1 MHKGRQRH
9 NVAAKKML
17 SRRSFLASLSAFLGS
32 LTGWQPAWG
41 QPVAA
46 TKVTFVLF
54 NDFYI
59 MNEQLLPD
67 GKMRGGFARLASV
80 VKDER
85 AKNKNVIVA
94 HGGDTLS
101 PSLMSGFDRGKHIV
115 ALTNLIAPDIFVAG
129 NHEFDFGR
137 DTFLERMRETKFPLY
152 GANLRLANGDPVPDH
167 KDRTVVNFD
176 GVKVG
181 LTGIAY
187 EKSAQLSSPE
197 DLQLLP
203 CVDTTKE
210 QAALLRKEGADFVCA
225 VLHCDRADAFL
236 LQFAQAAELLLTGH
250 THDLFVQYDGQ
261 TAIVESG
268 YDAFYV
274 TCVDVDILVQD
285 RDGKRV
291 ATWWPKFRVIDT
303 ADVTPDPDMTA
314 AVAKFSDDFT
324 RETEVV
330 IAKTAVELD
339 SRNATI
345 RTREAAI
352 GNLFADA
359 MRVSMKADAA
369 VINGGGIR
377 SGKVYAPGS
386 EIRLKDVLAELPFN
400 NRVVVVE
407 ITGADLLLAMENGLA
422 RAPVPAGRFPQVSG
436 IKIVFDPKFPMKKR
450 VLSLE
455 VAGKPAEP
463 ARVYRVAILDYLAR
477 GGDDYATFRTA
488 KRVTPDADAPLLA
501 NEVIAYLKA
510 LGTVKTVTE
519 GRIVSR

>member
-1 MHKGRQRH
+1 
-9 NVAAKKML
+9 ML
-17 SRRSFLASLSAFLGS
+17 SRRSFLASLSAFFAS
-32 LTGWQPAWG
+32 FAGWRPAWS

-59 MNEQLLPD
+59 MNEQILPD
-67 GKMRGGFARLASV
+67 GKLRGGFARLATV
-80 VKDER
+80 VKEER
-85 AKNKNVIVA
+85 AKNRNVIVA

-115 ALTNLIAPDIFVAG
+115 ALTNLISPDIFVAG

-137 DTFLERMRETKFPLY
+137 DTFLERMREAKFPLY
-152 GANLRLANGDPVPDH
+152 GANLRLANGNPVPDH
-167 KDRTVVNFD
+167 KDNSIINFD

-187 EKSAQLSSPE
+187 EKSARLSSPE
-197 DLQLLP
+197 DLKFLP

-225 VLHCDRADAFL
+225 VLHCDRGDAFL

-274 TCVDVDILVQD
+274 TCVDIDILVQN

-291 ATWWPKFRVIDT
+291 AAWWPKFRVIDT
-303 ADVTPDPDMTA
+303 ADVTPDPAVAA
-314 AVAKFSDDFT
+314 AVAKFNDDFS

-330 IAKTAVELD
+330 IAKTTVELD
-339 SRNATI
+339 SRNAII

-359 MRVSMKADAA
+359 MRVSMKAEAA

-422 RAPVPAGRFPQVSG
+422 QVPVPAGRFPQVSG
-436 IKIVFDPKFPMKKR
+436 IKVVFDPKLPIRKR
-450 VLSLE
+450 VISLE
-455 VAGKPAEP
+455 VAGKPVEP
-463 ARVYRVAILDYLAR
+463 NRIYRVAILDFLAR
-477 GGDDYATFRTA
+477 GGDDYATFRSA

-501 NEVIAYLKA
+501 NEVTNYLKK
-510 LGTVKTVTE
+510 LGTVKTVAE

>member
-1 MHKGRQRH
+1 MHKGRQRQ
-9 NVAAKKML
+9 NVAREKML
-17 SRRSFLASLSAFLGS
+17 TRRSFLASLSALLASFA
-32 LTGWQPAWG
+32 GWRPAWG
-41 QPVAA
+41 QPAA
-46 TKVTFVLF
+46 AAKVTFVLF

-59 MNEQLLPD
+59 MNEQVLPD
-67 GKMRGGFARLASV
+67 GKARGGFARLAAV

-85 AKNKNVIVA
+85 TKNKHVIVA

-101 PSLMSGFDRGKHIV
+101 PSLMSGFDRGRHIV

-137 DTFLERMRETKFPLY
+137 DTFLERMREAKFPLY
-152 GANLRLANGDPVPDH
+152 GANLRLADGTPVPGH
-167 KDRTVVNFD
+167 KDRAIFD
-176 GVKVG
+176 FGGVKLG

-187 EKSAQLSSPE
+187 EKSARLSSPE
-197 DLQLLP
+197 DLQFLP

-210 QAALLRKEGADFVCA
+210 QAELLRKEGADFVCA
-225 VLHCDRADAFL
+225 VLHCDRGDAFL

-250 THDLFVQYDGQ
+250 THDLFIQHDGQ
-261 TAIVESG
+261 VAIVESG

-274 TCVDVDILVQD
+274 TCIDIDISVSL

-291 ATWWPKFRVIDT
+291 TTWWPKFRVIDT
-303 ADVTPDPDMTA
+303 ADVTPDPIVAA
-314 AVAKFSDDFT
+314 AVAKYQDDFS

-330 IAKTAVELD
+330 IAKTEVELD

-377 SGKVYAPGS
+377 SGRVYAPGTQ
-386 EIRLKDVLAELPFN
+386 IRLKDVLAELPFN
-400 NRVVVVE
+400 NRVVVIE

-422 RAPVPAGRFPQVSG
+422 QVPVPAGRFPQVSG
-436 IKIVFDPKFPMKKR
+436 MKVVFDPMQPMRKR

-455 VAGKPAEP
+455 IAGKPVEP
-463 ARVYRVAILDYLAR
+463 GRVYRVAILDFLAR
-477 GGDDYATFRTA
+477 GGDDYVTFRTA

-501 NEVIAYLKA
+501 NEVIAYLKS
-510 LGTVKTVTE
+510 LGTVRTVAE
-519 GRIVSR
+519 GRIVSK

>member
-1 MHKGRQRH
+1 
-9 NVAAKKML
+9 ML
-17 SRRSFLASLSAFLGS
+17 SRRSFLAGLSAFIAS
-32 LTGWQPAWG
+32 IATWRPGWAQPA
-41 QPVAA
+41 AA

-67 GKMRGGFARLASV
+67 GKLRGGFARLATV
-80 VKDER
+80 IKNER

-101 PSLMSGFDRGKHIV
+101 PSLMSGFDRGKHII
-115 ALTNLIAPDIFVAG
+115 ALTNLVTPDIFVAG

-137 DTFLERMRETKFPLY
+137 DVFLERMREAKFPLY
-152 GANLRLANGDPVPDH
+152 GANLRLANGKPVPEH
-167 KDRTVVNFD
+167 KDRTIINFD

-187 EKSAQLSSPE
+187 EKSARLSSPE
-197 DLQLLP
+197 DLKFLP

-225 VLHCDRADAFL
+225 VLHCDRGDAFL

-261 TAIVESG
+261 VGIVESG

-274 TCVDVDILVQD
+274 TCVDVDILVNT

-291 ATWWPKFRVIDT
+291 TAWWPKIRVIDT
-303 ADVTPDPDMTA
+303 ADVTPDA
-314 AVAKFSDDFT
+314 AVAAVVAKFNDDFS
-324 RETEVV
+324 RETGVA
-330 IAKTAVELD
+330 IAKTDVELD
-339 SRNATI
+339 SRNAII

-359 MRVSMKADAA
+359 MRHSMKADAA

-386 EIRLKDVLAELPFN
+386 VITLKDILAELPFN
-400 NRVVVVE
+400 NRVVVIE

-422 RAPVPAGRFPQVSG
+422 QAPVPAGRFPQVSG
-436 IKIVFDPKFPMKKR
+436 IKIVFDPKQPMRKR
-450 VLSLE
+450 VISLE
-455 VAGKPAEP
+455 VAGRPLDPK
-463 ARVYRVAILDYLAR
+463 RIYRVAILDFLAR
-477 GGDDYATFRTA
+477 GGDDYTTFRTA

-501 NEVIAYLKA
+501 NEVTKYLKS
-510 LGTVKTVTE
+510 LGRVKTVTE
-519 GRIVSR
+519 GRIIAR

>member
-1 MHKGRQRH
+1 
-9 NVAAKKML
+9 ML
-17 SRRSFLASLSAFLGS
+17 SRRTFLASLAAFVATLA
-32 LTGWQPAWG
+32 GWRPAWA

-67 GKMRGGFARLASV
+67 GKLRGGFARLATV
-80 VKDER
+80 VKDKR

-137 DTFLERMRETKFPLY
+137 DTFLERMREAKFPLY
-152 GANLRLANGDPVPDH
+152 GANLRLANGKPVPDH
-167 KDRTVVNFD
+167 KDRTIINFD
-176 GVKVG
+176 GVKLG

-187 EKSAQLSSPE
+187 EKSARLSSPE
-197 DLQLLP
+197 DLKFLP

-210 QAALLRKEGADFVCA
+210 QATLLRKEGADFVCA
-225 VLHCDRADAFL
+225 VLHCDRGDAFL

-261 TAIVESG
+261 VGIVESG

-274 TCVDVDILVQD
+274 TCIDVDILVSE

-291 ATWWPKFRVIDT
+291 TAWWPKFRVIDT
-303 ADVTPDPDMTA
+303 ADVTPDPAVAA
-314 AVAKFSDDFT
+314 AVAKYNDDFS

-330 IAKTAVELD
+330 IAKTDVELD

-377 SGKVYAPGS
+377 SGKVYPPGS
-386 EIRLKDVLAELPFN
+386 VIRLKDILAELPFN

-407 ITGADLLLAMENGLA
+407 IAGADLLLAMENGLA
-422 RAPVPAGRFPQVSG
+422 QVPVPAGRFPQVSG
-436 IKIVFDPKFPMKKR
+436 MKIVFDPKLPMRKR
-450 VLSLE
+450 VISLE
-455 VAGKPAEP
+455 VAGKPVEP
-463 ARVYRVAILDYLAR
+463 SQIYRVAILDFLAR
-477 GGDDYATFRTA
+477 GGDDYVTFRTA

-501 NEVIAYLKA
+501 NEVIAYLKK
-510 LGTVKTVTE
+510 LGVVKTIAE
-519 GRIVSR
+519 GRIISR

>member
-1 MHKGRQRH
+1 
-9 NVAAKKML
+9 ML
-17 SRRSFLASLSAFLGS
+17 NRRTFLSGLSALIASLA
-32 LTGWQPAWG
+32 GWRPAWS

-67 GKMRGGFARLASV
+67 GKLRGGFARLATV
-80 VKDER
+80 VKEER
-85 AKNKNVIVA
+85 AKNKNVIIA

-115 ALTNLIAPDIFVAG
+115 ALTNLIAPDIFVSG

-137 DTFLERMRETKFPLY
+137 DTFLERMREAKFPLY
-152 GANLRLANGDPVPDH
+152 GANLRLANGSPVPDH
-167 KDRTVVNFD
+167 KDRSIINFD
-176 GVKVG
+176 GVKLG

-187 EKSAQLSSPE
+187 EKSARLSSPE
-197 DLQLLP
+197 DLKFLP
-203 CVDTTKE
+203 CVETTKE

-225 VLHCDRADAFL
+225 VLHCDRGDAFL

-261 TAIVESG
+261 VGIVESG

-274 TCVDVDILVQD
+274 TCIDVDILVNE

-303 ADVTPDPDMTA
+303 ADVTPDTDVAA
-314 AVAKFSDDFT
+314 AVARFSDDFS
-324 RETEVV
+324 RETEVT
-330 IAKTAVELD
+330 IAKTDVELD

-359 MRVSMKADAA
+359 MRVSMKAEAA

-386 EIRLKDVLAELPFN
+386 MIRLKDVLAELPFN

-422 RAPVPAGRFPQVSG
+422 QVPVPAGRFPQVSG
-436 IKIVFDPKFPMKKR
+436 MKVVFDPKLPIRKR

-455 VAGKPAEP
+455 VAGKPVEP
-463 ARVYRVAILDYLAR
+463 TRVYRVAILDFLAR
-477 GGDDYATFRTA
+477 GGDDYTTFRAA

-501 NEVIAYLKA
+501 NEVTKYLKS
-510 LGTVKTVTE
+510 LGTVKTVAE
-519 GRIVSR
+519 GRIVSK

>member
-1 MHKGRQRH
+1 
-9 NVAAKKML
+9 ML
-17 SRRSFLASLSAFLGS
+17 SRRSFLATLSAMLAS
-32 LTGWQPAWG
+32 LTAWRPAWA
-41 QPVAA
+41 QPVAS
-46 TKVTFVLF
+46 TRITFVLF

-59 MNEQLLPD
+59 MNEQVLPD
-67 GKMRGGFARLASV
+67 GKARGGFARLATA
-80 VKDER
+80 VKRER
-85 AKNKNVIVA
+85 ANNRNVIVA

-101 PSLMSGFDRGKHIV
+101 PSLMSGFDRGRHII

-137 DTFLERMRETKFPLY
+137 DVFLERMGEATFPLY
-152 GANLRLANGDPVPDH
+152 GANLRLANGDPVPGH
-167 KDRTVVNFD
+167 KDRAIIEFD
-176 GVKVG
+176 GVKLG

-187 EKSAQLSSPE
+187 EKSARLSSPE
-197 DLQLLP
+197 DLQFLP
-203 CVDTTKE
+203 CVETTKE

-225 VLHCDRADAFL
+225 VLHCDRGDAFL

-261 TAIVESG
+261 VGIVESG

-274 TCVDVDILVQD
+274 TCIDVDIQVSL

-303 ADVTPDPDMTA
+303 ADMTPDPEVAA
-314 AVAKFSDDFT
+314 AVARFQADFD
-324 RETEVV
+324 RETETP
-330 IAKTAVELD
+330 IAKTEVELD

-359 MRVSMKADAA
+359 MRHTMKADAA

-377 SGKVYAPGS
+377 SGKVYPPGS
-386 EIRLKDVLAELPFN
+386 VITRKDILAELPFN

-407 ITGADLLLAMENGLA
+407 ITGEALLAAMENGLA
-422 RAPVPAGRFPQVSG
+422 QVPVPAGRFPQVSG
-436 IKIVFDPKFPMKKR
+436 IKLVFDPKQPMRKR
-450 VLSLE
+450 VVAME
-455 VAGKPAEP
+455 VAGKPLEP
-463 ARVYRVAILDYLAR
+463 SKVYRVAILDFLAR
-477 GGDDYATFRTA
+477 GGDDYVTFRAA

-501 NEVIAYLKA
+501 NEVTNYLKS
-510 LGTVKTVTE
+510 LGVVRTAVE

>member
-1 MHKGRQRH
+1 MP
-9 NVAAKKML
+9 
-17 SRRSFLASLSAFLGS
+17 SRRTFLTSLSALFGS
-32 LTGWQPAWG
+32 LATWRPAWA

-46 TKVTFVLF
+46 TRVTFVLF

-59 MNEQLLPD
+59 MNEQVLPD
-67 GKMRGGFARLASV
+67 GKTRGGFARLATV
-80 VKDER
+80 VKAER
-85 AKNKNVIVA
+85 AKNRNVIVA

-115 ALTNLIAPDIFVAG
+115 ALTNLIAPDIFVSG

-137 DTFLERMRETKFPLY
+137 DTFLERMREATFPLY
-152 GANLRLANGDPVPDH
+152 GANLRLADGSPVPGH
-167 KDRTVVNFD
+167 KDRAILNFD

-187 EKSAQLSSPE
+187 EKSARLSSPE
-197 DLQLLP
+197 DLKFLP

-225 VLHCDRADAFL
+225 VLHCDRGDAFL

-261 TAIVESG
+261 VGIVESS

-274 TCVDVDILVQD
+274 TCIDVDILVAN
-285 RDGKRV
+285 REGKRV
-291 ATWWPKFRVIDT
+291 TTWWPKFRVIDT
-303 ADVTPDPDMTA
+303 ADVTPDAEVAA
-314 AVAKFSDDFT
+314 AVARFQEDFS
-324 RETEVV
+324 RETEAP

-359 MRVSMKADAA
+359 MRHSMKADAA

-386 EIRLKDVLAELPFN
+386 VITLKDILAELPFN
-400 NRVVVVE
+400 NRVVVIE
-407 ITGADLLLAMENGLA
+407 ITGEALLQAMENGLA
-422 RAPVPAGRFPQVSG
+422 QVPVPAGRFPQVSG
-436 IKIVFDPKFPMKKR
+436 MKIVFDPKRPMRDR

-455 VAGKPAEP
+455 VAGRPVEAGKI
-463 ARVYRVAILDYLAR
+463 YRVAILDFLAR
-477 GGDDYATFRTA
+477 GGDDYATFRAA

-501 NEVIAYLKA
+501 NEVTNYLKS
-510 LGTVKTVTE
+510 LGTVKTVPE
-519 GRIVSR
+519 GRIIAR

>member
-1 MHKGRQRH
+1 MI
-9 NVAAKKML
+9 
-17 SRRSFLASLSAFLGS
+17 SRRSFLTSLSALLAS
-32 LTGWQPAWG
+32 LAGWRPAWA

-46 TKVTFVLF
+46 TKITFVLF

-59 MNEQLLPD
+59 MNEQVLPD
-67 GKMRGGFARLASV
+67 GKARGGFARLAAV

-85 AKNKNVIVA
+85 TKNKNVVVA

-115 ALTNLIAPDIFVAG
+115 ALTNLIAPDIFVSG

-137 DTFLERMRETKFPLY
+137 DTFLERMHEAKFPLY
-152 GANLRLANGDPVPDH
+152 GANLRLANGNPVPGH
-167 KDRTVVNFD
+167 IDRKIFDFD
-176 GVKVG
+176 GVKLG

-187 EKSAQLSSPE
+187 EKSARLSSPE
-197 DLQLLP
+197 DLQFLP

-210 QAALLRKEGADFVCA
+210 QADLLRKEGADFVCA
-225 VLHCDRADAFL
+225 VLHCDRGDAFL

-261 TAIVESG
+261 VSIVESG

-274 TCVDVDILVQD
+274 TCIDVELSVSL

-291 ATWWPKFRVIDT
+291 TTWWPKFRVIDT
-303 ADVTPDPDMTA
+303 ADVKPDPEVAA
-314 AVAKFSDDFT
+314 AVARYQEDFS

-330 IAKTAVELD
+330 IAKTEVELD

-359 MRVSMKADAA
+359 MRISMKADAA

-377 SGKVYAPGS
+377 SGKVYLPGS
-386 EIRLKDVLAELPFN
+386 VIRLKDILAELPFN

-422 RAPVPAGRFPQVSG
+422 QVPVPAGRFPQVSG
-436 IKIVFDPKFPMKKR
+436 MKIVFDPKLPIRKR

-455 VAGKPAEP
+455 VAGKPVEP
-463 ARVYRVAILDYLAR
+463 NRVYRVAILDFLAR
-477 GGDDYATFRTA
+477 GGDDYITFRQA

-501 NEVIAYLKA
+501 NEVIAYLKS
-510 LGTVKTVTE
+510 LGVVKTVAE
-519 GRIVSR
+519 GRIISR

>member
-1 MHKGRQRH
+1 
-9 NVAAKKML
+9 ML
-17 SRRSFLASLSAFLGS
+17 SRRGFLASLTALFASIA
-32 LTGWQPAWG
+32 TWRPAWA
-41 QPVAA
+41 QPVAS

-59 MNEQLLPD
+59 MNEQVLPD
-67 GKMRGGFARLASV
+67 GKARGGFARLATV
-80 VKDER
+80 VRSER
-85 AKNKNVIVA
+85 AKNRHVIVA

-137 DTFLERMRETKFPLY
+137 DTFLERMREAKFPRY
-152 GANLRLANGDPVPDH
+152 GANLRLANGEPVPGH
-167 KDRTVVNFD
+167 KDRAIFSFD
-176 GVKVG
+176 GVKLG

-187 EKSAQLSSPE
+187 EKSARLSSPE
-197 DLQLLP
+197 DLQFLP
-203 CVDTTKE
+203 CVDTTKA

-225 VLHCDRADAFL
+225 VLHCDRGDAFL

-250 THDLFVQYDGQ
+250 THDLFIQYDGQ

-274 TCVDVDILVQD
+274 TCIDVDISVRI
-285 RDGKRV
+285 RDGRRV
-291 ATWWPKFRVIDT
+291 TTWWPKFRVIDT
-303 ADVTPDPDMTA
+303 ADVMPDPEVAA
-314 AVAKFSDDFT
+314 AVARYQEDFS

-330 IAKTAVELD
+330 IAKTEVELD

-359 MRVSMKADAA
+359 MRISMKAEAA
-369 VINGGGIR
+369 IINGGGIR
-377 SGKVYAPGS
+377 AGKVYAPNS
-386 EIRLKDVLAELPFN
+386 EIRLKDILAELPFN

-422 RAPVPAGRFPQVSG
+422 QVPVPAGRFPQVSG
-436 IKIVFDPKFPMKKR
+436 MKVVFDPKLPIRKR
-450 VLSLE
+450 MLSLE
-455 VAGKPAEP
+455 VAGEP
-463 ARVYRVAILDYLAR
+463 MQPERVYRVAILDFLAR
-477 GGDDYATFRTA
+477 GGDDYVTLRHA

-501 NEVIAYLKA
+501 NEVVNYLKSIGA
-510 LGTVKTVTE
+510 VKTVAE

>member
-1 MHKGRQRH
+1 MI
-9 NVAAKKML
+9 
-17 SRRSFLASLSAFLGS
+17 SRRAFLASLSAFFAA
-32 LTGWQPAWG
+32 LTVWRPARA
-41 QPVAA
+41 QTVAS

-59 MNEQLLPD
+59 MNEQVLPD
-67 GKMRGGFARLASV
+67 GKSRGGFARLASV

-85 AKNKNVIVA
+85 AKNRNVVVA

-115 ALTNLIAPDIFVAG
+115 ALTNLVAPDIFVAG

-137 DTFLERMRETKFPLY
+137 DTFLERMREARFPLY
-152 GANLRLANGDPVPDH
+152 GANLRLANGTPVPGH
-167 KDRTVVNFD
+167 MDRAIFDFD
-176 GVKVG
+176 GVKLG

-187 EKSAQLSSPE
+187 EKSARLSSPE
-197 DLQLLP
+197 DLKFLP
-203 CVDTTKE
+203 CVETTKE

-225 VLHCDRADAFL
+225 VLHCDRGDAFL

-250 THDLFVQYDGQ
+250 THDLFIQYDGQ
-261 TAIVESG
+261 VGIVESG

-274 TCVDVDILVQD
+274 TCVDVDIQVRE
-285 RDGKRV
+285 RDGKRT

-303 ADVTPDPDMTA
+303 ADVTPDA
-314 AVAKFSDDFT
+314 AVAAAVARYQEDFS
-324 RETEVV
+324 RETEAV
-330 IAKTAVELD
+330 IAKTDIELD

-359 MRVSMKADAA
+359 MRHTMKADAA

-386 EIRLKDVLAELPFN
+386 QIRIRDVLAELPFN

-407 ITGADLLLAMENGLA
+407 MTGEALWQAMENGLA
-422 RAPVPAGRFPQVSG
+422 QVPVPAGRFPQVSG
-436 IKIVFDPKFPMKKR
+436 IKLVFDPKQPMRQR
-450 VLSLE
+450 VVSVE
-455 VAGKPAEP
+455 VAGRPLE
-463 ARVYRVAILDYLAR
+463 RSRIYRIAILDFLAR
-477 GGDDYATFRTA
+477 GGDDYVTFREA

-501 NEVIAYLKA
+501 NEVIAYLRS
-510 LGTVKTVTE
+510 LGIVRTKIE
-519 GRIVSR
+519 GRIVSL

>member
-1 MHKGRQRH
+1 
-9 NVAAKKML
+9 ML
-17 SRRSFLASLSAFLGS
+17 SRRSFLAGLSAFIAS
-32 LTGWQPAWG
+32 IATWRPGWAQPA
-41 QPVAA
+41 AA

-67 GKMRGGFARLASV
+67 GKLRGGFARLATV
-80 VKDER
+80 IKNER

-101 PSLMSGFDRGKHIV
+101 PSLMSGFDRGKHII
-115 ALTNLIAPDIFVAG
+115 ALTNLVTPDIFVAG

-137 DTFLERMRETKFPLY
+137 DVFLERMREAKFPLY
-152 GANLRLANGDPVPDH
+152 GANLRLANGKPVPEH
-167 KDRTVVNFD
+167 KDRTIINFD

-187 EKSAQLSSPE
+187 EKSARLSSPE
-197 DLQLLP
+197 DLKFLP

-225 VLHCDRADAFL
+225 VLHCDRGDAFL

-261 TAIVESG
+261 VGIVESG

-274 TCVDVDILVQD
+274 TCVDVDILVNT

-291 ATWWPKFRVIDT
+291 TAWWPKIRVIDT
-303 ADVTPDPDMTA
+303 ADVTPDA
-314 AVAKFSDDFT
+314 AVAAVVAKFNDDFS
-324 RETEVV
+324 RETGVA
-330 IAKTAVELD
+330 IAKTDVELD
-339 SRNATI
+339 SRNAII

-359 MRVSMKADAA
+359 MRHSMKADAA

-386 EIRLKDVLAELPFN
+386 VITLKDILAELPFN
-400 NRVVVVE
+400 NRVVVIE

-422 RAPVPAGRFPQVSG
+422 QVPVPAGRFPQVSG
-436 IKIVFDPKFPMKKR
+436 IKIVFDPKQPMRKR
-450 VLSLE
+450 VISLE
-455 VAGKPAEP
+455 VADRPLDPK
-463 ARVYRVAILDYLAR
+463 RIYRVAILDFLAR
-477 GGDDYATFRTA
+477 GGDDYTTFRTA

-501 NEVIAYLKA
+501 NEVTKYLKS

-519 GRIVSR
+519 GRIIAR

>member
-1 MHKGRQRH
+1 
-9 NVAAKKML
+9 ML
-17 SRRSFLASLSAFLGS
+17 SRRTFLASLSAFVAS
-32 LTGWQPAWG
+32 LTGWRSVWAQ
-41 QPVAA
+41 QVAA
-46 TKVTFVLF
+46 TRVTFVLF

-67 GKMRGGFARLASV
+67 GKLRGGFARLATV
-80 VKDER
+80 VKEER
-85 AKNKNVIVA
+85 AKNRNVIVA

-101 PSLMSGFDRGKHIV
+101 PSLMSGFDRGRHII

-137 DTFLERMRETKFPLY
+137 DTFLERMREAKFPLY
-152 GANLRLANGDPVPDH
+152 GANLRLANGKPIPDH
-167 KDRTVVNFD
+167 KDRTIINFD
-176 GVKVG
+176 SVKIG

-187 EKSAQLSSPE
+187 EKSARLSSPE
-197 DLQLLP
+197 DLKFLP
-203 CVDTTKE
+203 SVDTTKE

-225 VLHCDRADAFL
+225 VLHCDRGDAFL

-261 TAIVESG
+261 VGIVESG

-274 TCVDVDILVQD
+274 TCVDLDILVNT

-291 ATWWPKFRVIDT
+291 TTWWPKFRVIDT
-303 ADVTPDPDMTA
+303 ADVTPDPAVAA
-314 AVAKFSDDFT
+314 AVARYQRDFD
-324 RETEVV
+324 RETETP

-339 SRNATI
+339 SRVATI

-359 MRVSMKADAA
+359 MRHSMKAEAA
-369 VINGGGIR
+369 IINGGGIR
-377 SGKVYAPGS
+377 AGKVYAPGS
-386 EIRLKDVLAELPFN
+386 VIALKDILAELPFN

-407 ITGADLLLAMENGLA
+407 ITGEDILLAMENGLA
-422 RAPVPAGRFPQVSG
+422 QVPVPAGRFPQVSG
-436 IKIVFDPKFPMKKR
+436 MKVVFDPKQPMRKR
-450 VLSLE
+450 VISLE
-455 VAGKPAEP
+455 VAGKPVEP
-463 ARVYRVAILDYLAR
+463 SRVYRVAILDFLAR
-477 GGDDYATFRTA
+477 GGDDYATFRQA

-501 NEVIAYLKA
+501 NEVTNYLKS
-510 LGTVKTVTE
+510 LGTVKTVAE

>member
-1 MHKGRQRH
+1 
-9 NVAAKKML
+9 ML
-17 SRRSFLASLSAFLGS
+17 NRRTFLSGLSALIASLA
-32 LTGWQPAWG
+32 GWRPAWS

-67 GKMRGGFARLASV
+67 GKLRGGFARLATV
-80 VKDER
+80 VKEER

-101 PSLMSGFDRGKHIV
+101 PSLMSGFDRGKNIV
-115 ALTNLIAPDIFVAG
+115 ALTNLIAPDIFVSG

-137 DTFLERMRETKFPLY
+137 DTFLERMREAKFPLY
-152 GANLRLANGDPVPDH
+152 GANLRLANGSPVPDH
-167 KDRTVVNFD
+167 KDRTIINFD
-176 GVKVG
+176 GVKLG

-187 EKSAQLSSPE
+187 EKSARLSSPE
-197 DLQLLP
+197 DLKFLP

-225 VLHCDRADAFL
+225 VLHCDRGDAFL

-261 TAIVESG
+261 VGIVESG

-274 TCVDVDILVQD
+274 TCIDLDILVNE

-303 ADVTPDPDMTA
+303 ADVTPDPGVAA
-314 AVAKFSDDFT
+314 AVARFSDDFS
-324 RETEVV
+324 RETEVT
-330 IAKTAVELD
+330 IAKTDVELD

-359 MRVSMKADAA
+359 MRVSMKAEAA

-386 EIRLKDVLAELPFN
+386 MIRLKDVLAELPFN

-422 RAPVPAGRFPQVSG
+422 QVPVPAGRFPQVSG
-436 IKIVFDPKFPMKKR
+436 MKVVFDPKLPIRKR

-455 VAGKPAEP
+455 VAGKPVEP
-463 ARVYRVAILDYLAR
+463 TRVYRVAILDFLAR
-477 GGDDYATFRTA
+477 GGDDYTTFRAA

-501 NEVIAYLKA
+501 NEVTKYLKS
-510 LGTVKTVTE
+510 LGTVKTVAE
-519 GRIVSR
+519 GRIVAR

>member
-1 MHKGRQRH
+1 
-9 NVAAKKML
+9 ML
-17 SRRSFLASLSAFLGS
+17 NRRTFLASLSALITS
-32 LTGWQPAWG
+32 LAAWRPAWA

-46 TKVTFVLF
+46 TKITFVLF

-59 MNEQLLPD
+59 MNEQTLPD
-67 GKMRGGFARLASV
+67 GKARGGFARLATV

-85 AKNKNVIVA
+85 AKNKNVVVA

-115 ALTNLIAPDIFVAG
+115 ALTNLIAPDIFVSG

-152 GANLRLANGDPVPDH
+152 GANLRLANGSPVPGH
-167 KDRTVVNFD
+167 IDRKIFDFD
-176 GVKVG
+176 GVKLG
-181 LTGIAY
+181 LTV
-187 EKSAQLSSPE
+187 E
-197 DLQLLP
+197 
-203 CVDTTKE
+203 TTKE
-210 QAALLRKEGADFVCA
+210 QAELLRKEGADFVCA
-225 VLHCDRADAFL
+225 VLHCDRGDAFL

-261 TAIVESG
+261 VGIVESG

-274 TCVDVDILVQD
+274 TCIDVELSVSM

-291 ATWWPKFRVIDT
+291 TTWWPKFRAIDT
-303 ADVTPDPDMTA
+303 ADVKPDPQVAA
-314 AVAKFSDDFT
+314 AVARYQEDFS
-324 RETEVV
+324 RETEVA

-359 MRVSMKADAA
+359 MRVSMKAEAA

-377 SGKVYAPGS
+377 SGKVYPSGS
-386 EIRLKDVLAELPFN
+386 DIRIRDVLAELPFN

-407 ITGADLLLAMENGLA
+407 ITGADLLLAMENGVA
-422 RAPVPAGRFPQVSG
+422 QVPVPAGRFPQISG
-436 IKIVFDPKFPMKKR
+436 MKLVFDPKQPMRKR
-450 VLSLE
+450 VISLE
-455 VAGKPAEP
+455 VAGKPVEMN
-463 ARVYRVAILDYLAR
+463 RVYRVAILDFLAR

-501 NEVIAYLKA
+501 NEVIAYLKS
-510 LGTVKTVTE
+510 LGTVKTVAE
-519 GRIVSR
+519 DRIVSR